1 MINGNVLGGHNF
13 VTIVTIFWWRNK
25 WRYFNN
31 NRVCVETFE
40 LIRWSYF
47 NKVVASTCQCSVNL
61 WDELSCLVRNAL
73 KLENKLKKNLI
84 ERLHISFSLILK
96 LFNTLKAKM
105 LEGVKNKVRSS
116 EVRYTNLFLICIYCS
131 FCKKN
136 QSVMPMIIKLFFKGF
151 SIYYFLHSFDLFV
164 CLTVKCLI
172 KHVIIQVLITLWQK
186 GRFHFPTTAFFKK

>member
-1 MINGNVLGGHNF
+1 MINVNVLGGKTFCDDRYN
-13 VTIVTIFWWRNK
+13 FWWRNQ

-31 NRVCVETFE
+31 NRVCVETFK

-47 NKVVASTCQCSVNL
+47 NKVVASTCQCSVNV

-73 KLENKLKKNLI
+73 KLENKLKKNLN
-84 ERLHISFSLILK
+84 EHLHISFSLILK
-96 LFNTLKAKM
+96 LFNTSKAKM
-105 LEGVKNKVRSS
+105 LEGVKIKVRSS

-136 QSVMPMIIKLFFKGF
+136 QSVMLMKKNYLKVYRIIMFYIA
-151 SIYYFLHSFDLFV
+151 SI
-164 CLTVKCLI
+164 CLSISLKKCLI

>member
-1 MINGNVLGGHNF
+1 M
-13 VTIVTIFWWRNK
+13 WRSLQFLWQNK

-31 NRVCVETFE
+31 NRVCVETFK

-47 NKVVASTCQCSVNL
+47 NKVVASTCQCSVYV

-84 ERLHISFSLILK
+84 EHLHISFSLILK
-96 LFNTLKAKM
+96 LFNTSKAKM
-105 LEGVKNKVRSS
+105 LEGVKTVRSS

-136 QSVMPMIIKLFFKGF
+136 QSVLRMIIKLFFKGF

-186 GRFHFPTTAFFKK
+186 GRFHFLTTAFFFKNNVCIRII

>member
-1 MINGNVLGGHNF
+1 MINVNVLGGKTFCDDRYN
-13 VTIVTIFWWRNK
+13 FWWRNK

-31 NRVCVETFE
+31 NRVCVETFK

-47 NKVVASTCQCSVNL
+47 NKVVASTCQCSVNV

-73 KLENKLKKNLI
+73 KLENKLKKNLN
-84 ERLHISFSLILK
+84 EHLHISFSLILK
-96 LFNTLKAKM
+96 LFNTSKAKM
-105 LEGVKNKVRSS
+105 LEGVKIKVRSS

-131 FCKKN
+131 FLKKN
-136 QSVMPMIIKLFFKGF
+136 QSVMLMKKNYLKVYRIIMFYIA
-151 SIYYFLHSFDLFV
+151 SIYLSISLK
-164 CLTVKCLI
+164 KCLI

>member
-1 MINGNVLGGHNF
+1 MEMFLGD
-13 VTIVTIFWWRNK
+13 TILWQSLQFWWRNK

-31 NRVCVETFE
+31 NRVCVETFK

-136 QSVMPMIIKLFFKGF
+136 QSVMHMIIKLFFKGF
-151 SIYYFLHSFDLFV
+151 SIYYFFSQLRFV
-164 CLTVKCLI
+164 CLFNCKVFDQTCDNTSIDYIVTER
-172 KHVIIQVLITLWQK
+172 TLP
-186 GRFHFPTTAFFKK
+186 FSYYCIF